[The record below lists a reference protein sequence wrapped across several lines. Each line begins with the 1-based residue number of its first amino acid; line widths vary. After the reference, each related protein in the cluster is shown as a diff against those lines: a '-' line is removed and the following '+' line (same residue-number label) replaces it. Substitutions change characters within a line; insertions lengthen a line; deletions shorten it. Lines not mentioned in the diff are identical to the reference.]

1 MESNMGKK
9 VWQGQE
15 SVMDKDKKPK
25 DKTPLEPLVDGM
37 TPEQWKRH
45 LERARQQLGLP
56 RRV

>member
-1 MESNMGKK
+1 MS
-9 VWQGQE
+9 
-15 SVMDKDKKPK
+15 KDKKPK

-56 RRV
+56 RRA